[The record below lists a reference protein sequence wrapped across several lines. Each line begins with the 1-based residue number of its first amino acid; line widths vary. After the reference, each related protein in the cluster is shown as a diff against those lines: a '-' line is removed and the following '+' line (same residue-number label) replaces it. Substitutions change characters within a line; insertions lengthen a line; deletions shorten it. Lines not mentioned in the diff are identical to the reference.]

1 MRSLS
6 APFVRVELFANQSA
20 HVHSSSLN
28 DPSLRPELVSSF
40 VLLPPSS
47 DNSSLS
53 DDFSHGHRATVQ
65 SALPRYPEDDALPP
79 PWASYSDNSTGWSSM
94 DDFFSSAATTEPLG
108 RRALDPR
115 DPNGLTLDVLTRSW
129 VTLAR
134 DFARY
139 ERGTYEKAMTNLR
152 AQDGVRLPFSYL
164 SLSSPDRLSLNST
177 TLSPVK
183 RIS

>member
-6 APFVRVELFANQSA
+6 ARVARVELFANQSA
-20 HVHSSSLN
+20 TVHRSSLN

-40 VLLPPSS
+40 VVLPPSS
-47 DNSSLS
+47 NNSSLS
-53 DDFSHGHRATVQ
+53 DDFSQGHRATVQ

-79 PWASYSDNSTGWSSM
+79 PWTSYSDNRTGWSSM
-94 DDFFSSAATTEPLG
+94 GDFFSSAATTEPLG

-115 DPNGLTLDVLTRSW
+115 DPNGLVLDVLTRSW

-139 ERGTYEKAMTNLR
+139 ERRAYEKAMANLR
-152 AQDGVRLPFSYL
+152 AQEGVRLPFFYL
-164 SLSSPDRLSLNST
+164 SLSSSDRLSLNST
-177 TLSPVK
+177 TLSPVY